1 MAGFSKI
8 ADGFALDSPDKV
20 EGGEFNDILEDIV
33 PFSKGFFEGDKKED
47 IECMFNQVV
56 SAFLSE
62 ICGDKFSR
70 PLPPMLGNGKAVDL
84 YKLYSVVRD
93 KGGYDVVSD
102 NGLWGCVAKEFGLS
116 FEFGSCLKL
125 IYVKYLNSIGE
136 WVERTLNVKDLKDK
150 IGGGEEVQGVQVM
163 ELEMDRTEKDRGRVH
178 LDLEE
183 SRLGDSE
190 EVRTEHVR
198 DLKQDARGF
207 VYENVAKDEKDR
219 EQMHLDLEESK
230 SNITG
235 GGKLCEGSKIWS
247 FTDLDEAKRSVI
259 NMLFESSGEG
269 ELDEDKCPNDEVQS
283 LVQFNG
289 NEKIEN
295 DKLIDDAKTRDF
307 NFESEGTGDFYN
319 RKRKRECIPGLL
331 NWVTKV
337 ARDPCNPVIGCL
349 PERSKWKYFGNQH
362 LWKQILFVREAM
374 MVKRGASSSVEQ
386 SIWQKKQKMHPTM
399 YEDYPV
405 PAKLSRGPS
414 FKRSQARLC
423 SDTQGDSEDTFELPD
438 WDGKSCESDSKWLG
452 TRVWPQGKEL
462 SCDSMIERNHTG
474 VGRRDF
480 CGCEFRGSFECVRF
494 HVSEKRSRLKLELG
508 LAFYHWQIDQM
519 GEEVAFSWN
528 KVEEIKFD
536 EIVKSNPPS
545 QGKCFWEEIHKL
557 FPYKKREQLVSYYFN
572 VFLLRRRGLQNRSIP
587 IEISS
592 DDDDLEFETTTNC
605 SGHGAMKSPKFNYC
619 SPKKTHLNFRGNPK
633 TG

>member
-1 MAGFSKI
+1 
-8 ADGFALDSPDKV
+8 
-20 EGGEFNDILEDIV
+20 
-33 PFSKGFFEGDKKED
+33 
-47 IECMFNQVV
+47 
-56 SAFLSE
+56 
-62 ICGDKFSR
+62 
-70 PLPPMLGNGKAVDL
+70 
-84 YKLYSVVRD
+84 
-93 KGGYDVVSD
+93 
-102 NGLWGCVAKEFGLS
+102 
-116 FEFGSCLKL
+116 
-125 IYVKYLNSIGE
+125 
-136 WVERTLNVKDLKDK
+136 
-150 IGGGEEVQGVQVM
+150 
-163 ELEMDRTEKDRGRVH
+163 
-178 LDLEE
+178 
-183 SRLGDSE
+183 
-190 EVRTEHVR
+190 
-198 DLKQDARGF
+198 
-207 VYENVAKDEKDR
+207 
-219 EQMHLDLEESK
+219 
-230 SNITG
+230 
-235 GGKLCEGSKIWS
+235 
-247 FTDLDEAKRSVI
+247 
-259 NMLFESSGEG
+259 
-269 ELDEDKCPNDEVQS
+269 
-283 LVQFNG
+283 
-289 NEKIEN
+289 
-295 DKLIDDAKTRDF
+295 
-307 NFESEGTGDFYN
+307 
-319 RKRKRECIPGLL
+319 
-331 NWVTKV
+331 
-337 ARDPCNPVIGCL
+337 
-349 PERSKWKYFGNQH
+349 
-362 LWKQILFVREAM
+362 
-374 MVKRGASSSVEQ
+374 
-386 SIWQKKQKMHPTM
+386 MHPTM

-405 PAKLSRGPS
+405 PAKLSRGLS

-423 SDTQGDSEDTFELPD
+423 SDTQGDSEDTFGRQNLRLAESLAGLWLKNYNRKRIPVGVYFQAELPD

-462 SCDSMIERNHTG
+462 SCDSMIERNQTG